1 MPGCPRAASRG
12 RIATAFPHI
21 TLDSINMEPD
31 YPITFCSPPLFFF
44 PFLVYLKPQIT
55 VQHDFKPDESM
66 GKRVWGRRA
75 VGLHQGDGH
84 TSPFALTPQPGSPVL
99 AEGGSSA
106 PSVLFRANAARRTS
120 PTRPVTFFC
129 WERLWK
135 SPTQVP
141 GTASSS
147 PIEQAALRPHPH
159 PFSLLVMGQP
169 PTADVLTGMTPKMG
183 RAALWSP
190 VSSPTPQTPP
200 QPAQPR

>member
-1 MPGCPRAASRG
+1 MISS
-12 RIATAFPHI
+12 
-21 TLDSINMEPD
+21 LM
-31 YPITFCSPPLFFF
+31 
-44 PFLVYLKPQIT
+44 
-55 VQHDFKPDESM
+55 
-66 GKRVWGRRA
+66 RVWGRRA
-75 VGLHQGDGH
+75 VGLHQGDRH
-84 TSPFALTPQPGSPVL
+84 TSPFALTPQPGSPAL

-183 RAALWSP
+183 PGWAGQLCGPQSP
-190 VSSPTPQTPP
+190 APHLRHLTRRGHGNGPRSSKVRVLPCAPCSDTD
-200 QPAQPR
+200 

>member
-1 MPGCPRAASRG
+1 M
-12 RIATAFPHI
+12 
-21 TLDSINMEPD
+21 
-31 YPITFCSPPLFFF
+31 
-44 PFLVYLKPQIT
+44 
-55 VQHDFKPDESM
+55 
-66 GKRVWGRRA
+66 
-75 VGLHQGDGH
+75 GLHQGDGH
-84 TSPFALTPQPGSPVL
+84 TSPFALTPQPGSPAL

-183 RAALWSP
+183 PGWAGQLCGPQSPAPHLRHLPSQHSPGEDVGTGPDPPRSGCFLVPRAQTQTDMGQNSCP
-190 VSSPTPQTPP
+190 VGH
-200 QPAQPR
+200 